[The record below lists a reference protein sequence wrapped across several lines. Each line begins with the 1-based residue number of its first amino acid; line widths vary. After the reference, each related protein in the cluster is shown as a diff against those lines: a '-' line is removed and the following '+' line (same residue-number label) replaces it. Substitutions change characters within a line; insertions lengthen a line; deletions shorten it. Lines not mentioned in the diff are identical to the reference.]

1 MRKISCS
8 VVVEQAAQ
16 EDSSTQLVL
25 DSVVPPVPVKL
36 AAFERI
42 FRGTAKGHI
51 LDM

>member
-1 MRKISCS
+1 MI
-8 VVVEQAAQ
+8 VEQAAQ

-25 DSVVPPVPVKL
+25 DSAVPPVPLKL

-42 FRGTAKGHI
+42 FRGTQKGHI

>member
-8 VVVEQAAQ
+8 VIVEQAEK

-25 DSVVPPVPVKL
+25 DSVVLPAPVKL
-36 AAFERI
+36 AAFERV
-42 FRGTAKGHI
+42 FRGTEKGHI